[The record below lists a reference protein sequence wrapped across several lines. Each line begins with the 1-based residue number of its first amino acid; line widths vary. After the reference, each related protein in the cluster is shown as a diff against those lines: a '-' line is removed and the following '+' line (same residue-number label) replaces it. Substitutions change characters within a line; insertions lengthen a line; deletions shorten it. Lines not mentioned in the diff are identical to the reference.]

1 MQIIFIGP
9 PGAGKGTQAKR
20 LAEYLDLPHLST
32 GDMLR
37 QACKEETKLG
47 QLATEYMTAGNVVP
61 DQLVVSIVGE
71 RLGQPDCERGCLFD
85 GFPRTLNQAK
95 TLDDHLRENGTPLE
109 LALELRV
116 DQKELIE
123 RMMQR
128 ASKENR
134 ADDTPET
141 IANRLKIYHNDTKP
155 LLDYYAQQGMLET
168 IDGMGSPDEVFH
180 RIKTCVDAK
189 KSSS

>member
-20 LAEYLDLPHLST
+20 LVEYLDIPHLST

-37 QACKEETKLG
+37 QACKEQTKLG
-47 QLATEYMTAGNVVP
+47 QLATEYMTAGHLVP
-61 DQLVVSIVGE
+61 DPLVVSIVGE
-71 RLGQPDCERGCLFD
+71 RLGQPDCKRGCLFD

-95 TLDDHLRENGTPLE
+95 TLDDHLRESGTPLE
-109 LALELRV
+109 LVLEMRV
-116 DQKELIE
+116 DEKELIE
-123 RMMQR
+123 RMVQR

-155 LLDYYAQQGMLET
+155 LLDYYAEQGLLET
-168 IDGMGSPDEVFH
+168 IDGMGSPDKVFH

-189 KSSS
+189 KSAH